1 VDVFFDKF
9 ANHEATSIS
18 ADGKDIESV
27 TMRFKTDEAVE
38 ETFAAIE
45 KLTDADLNIDDES
58 DERG

>member
-9 ANHEATSIS
+9 ANYEATSIS

-27 TMRFKTDEAVE
+27 TLRLKTDEAVE
-38 ETFAAIE
+38 EAFVGIE